1 MNDVPRKRRGGGHG
15 GSSLPVVRLKSERK
29 YVHPLIFQKM
39 VERPGER
46 IVPGSLV
53 EVHGVDGEFIGRG
66 MLNMQAP
73 MAIRLLSEKPDEV
86 IDAHWLAEKVADA
99 VRLRRDIYR
108 LDAVTDSYRVIHAEG
123 DGLSG
128 LIVDRFGDVLV
139 VCFTRRA
146 CGACSIGC
154 STRC

>member
-73 MAIRLLSEKPDEV
+73 MAICVKE
-86 IDAHWLAEKVADA
+86 
-99 VRLRRDIYR
+99 
-108 LDAVTDSYRVIHAEG
+108 
-123 DGLSG
+123 
-128 LIVDRFGDVLV
+128 
-139 VCFTRRA
+139 
-146 CGACSIGC
+146 SIG
-154 STRC
+154 SSGF

>member
-53 EVHGVDGEFIGRG
+53 
-66 MLNMQAP
+66 
-73 MAIRLLSEKPDEV
+73 
-86 IDAHWLAEKVADA
+86 
-99 VRLRRDIYR
+99 
-108 LDAVTDSYRVIHAEG
+108 
-123 DGLSG
+123 
-128 LIVDRFGDVLV
+128 
-139 VCFTRRA
+139 
-146 CGACSIGC
+146 
-154 STRC
+154 